1 MLEHLEPVI
10 LQTLRVCRPYVAAL
24 TLEQGLQKC
33 SEVVQA
39 AQKPGMGGVWLPLF
53 CACLVLL
60 SALMFPVYA
69 VYAIS
74 SLDTGSP
81 LRLRS
86 HMAVGT
92 PQGVAGLAPRPF
104 TLGEETGSHH
114 GHGHVH
120 RTRMLICMH
129 NWGSSL
135 HLPPLRRLSSIN
147 RRHRRSRRR
156 ARMHSGRRRAVVAPL
171 SAAAR
176 SVAMLFMLFMQ

>member
-81 LRLRS
+81 LRHRTLCN
-86 HMAVGT
+86 AVGT

-104 TLGEETGSHH
+104 TLGEETG
-114 GHGHVH
+114 
-120 RTRMLICMH
+120 
-129 NWGSSL
+129 
-135 HLPPLRRLSSIN
+135 
-147 RRHRRSRRR
+147 
-156 ARMHSGRRRAVVAPL
+156 
-171 SAAAR
+171 
-176 SVAMLFMLFMQ
+176 

>member
-74 SLDTGSP
+74 SLDTGVS
-81 LRLRS
+81 LRLKHGRRD
-86 HMAVGT
+86 V
-92 PQGVAGLAPRPF
+92 P
-104 TLGEETGSHH
+104 GS
-114 GHGHVH
+114 
-120 RTRMLICMH
+120 C
-129 NWGSSL
+129 
-135 HLPPLRRLSSIN
+135 
-147 RRHRRSRRR
+147 R
-156 ARMHSGRRRAVVAPL
+156 ARCRFANTARLRATG
-171 SAAAR
+171 
-176 SVAMLFMLFMQ
+176 

>member
-81 LRLRS
+81 LRLR
-86 HMAVGT
+86 
-92 PQGVAGLAPRPF
+92 
-104 TLGEETGSHH
+104 
-114 GHGHVH
+114 
-120 RTRMLICMH
+120 TRQ
-129 NWGSSL
+129 
-135 HLPPLRRLSSIN
+135 
-147 RRHRRSRRR
+147 RRR
-156 ARMHSGRRRAVVAPL
+156 DTPRSCRA
-171 SAAAR
+171 
-176 SVAMLFMLFMQ
+176 LFMLFMQLARSTLVPP